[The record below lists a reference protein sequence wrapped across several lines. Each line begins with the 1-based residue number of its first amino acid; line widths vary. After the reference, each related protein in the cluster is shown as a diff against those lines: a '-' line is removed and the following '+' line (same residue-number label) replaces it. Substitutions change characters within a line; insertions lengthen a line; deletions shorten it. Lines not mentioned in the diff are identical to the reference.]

1 MWLDEKFSL
10 KYPIIQGGM
19 ARVATG
25 NFAAAISNAGG
36 LGLIGS
42 GGMTCEM
49 LKEAIHEAKSQ
60 TDKIFGVNLMLMNPE
75 ADKQAQLVIDE
86 GIKVVTT
93 GAGNPGKY
101 MKAFKEAG
109 IIVMPV
115 VPSVALAKRMERSG
129 ADAVIAEGCESGG
142 HIGELTTMTLL
153 PQVKAA
159 VDIPVIAAGG
169 IASGKQ
175 ALAALA
181 LGADGFQVG
190 TMLLVAK
197 ETPIPE
203 NYKQAVLKA
212 HDTSTIVTG
221 RIHGTSV
228 RILKNKMAKA
238 YLEKEKAGASLMELE
253 KFTLGGLRRAVVEG
267 DIETGSLMAGQ
278 VAGQLDHEAPVAKIF
293 ADFFQQFH
301 DEQKRL
307 AEMQL

>member
-42 GGMTCEM
+42 GGMTCDM

-129 ADAVIAEGCESGG
+129 ADAVIAEGCE
-142 HIGELTTMTLL
+142 
-153 PQVKAA
+153 
-159 VDIPVIAAGG
+159 
-169 IASGKQ
+169 
-175 ALAALA
+175 
-181 LGADGFQVG
+181 
-190 TMLLVAK
+190 
-197 ETPIPE
+197 
-203 NYKQAVLKA
+203 
-212 HDTSTIVTG
+212 
-221 RIHGTSV
+221 
-228 RILKNKMAKA
+228 
-238 YLEKEKAGASLMELE
+238 
-253 KFTLGGLRRAVVEG
+253 
-267 DIETGSLMAGQ
+267 
-278 VAGQLDHEAPVAKIF
+278 
-293 ADFFQQFH
+293 
-301 DEQKRL
+301 
-307 AEMQL
+307 